1 MHQPTVSPLRAVD
14 KCYYHPEA
22 NEDLPY
28 NTNKRKDYGTL
39 LNSKDLRTVFQHDRD
54 AIIYSKSFRRLMHK
68 TQVTY
73 PGAGKN
79 EHTRTRMTHTLE
91 VVEIARALAY
101 SLGLNEDLAEAIA
114 LGHDIGHTPFGHE
127 GEEFLNNVCHGS
139 EIRETN
145 QHSIRDTYNLPE
157 FSFDF
162 KHNYQSVR
170 VLLYW
175 EGRHYDDDLMRS
187 VPGLNISKQTLE
199 GILKHSKIYKD
210 AEKKTCYR
218 YPEILE
224 DKRGFFML
232 DKPYSVWS
240 VEGQLV
246 AVADEIAQVCHDL
259 EDAISADYSVK
270 HHLYQE
276 ITHFINHPSNI
287 DIYETFV
294 GQVFI
299 HDKDTGKL
307 KIDKNEFPAFISWI
321 VGYLIN
327 LTKEK
332 VSTRMRDYIAGK
344 DKFKRNYFPLDCE
357 LASETL
363 TLESDKIYSFLKRLQ
378 SIYII
383 NNVRINREN
392 GKADFI
398 LKSIIEAY
406 LNKPKQLPDSVL
418 ERYAADEKISK
429 YIKEKLDAYLADGP
443 DDIKPNV
450 RYIFGKKQSEENLR
464 ILKELRNDQVFLR
477 IFWDYMASMTDQY
490 ALNEYK
496 MLYLGDEA
504 YRSSI

>member
-1 MHQPTVSPLRAVD
+1 MHQPTTSPLRAMD
-14 KCYYHPEA
+14 KCYYDSEA
-22 NEDLPY
+22 NDDLPY
-28 NTNKRKDYGTL
+28 ETNQHKNYGAL
-39 LNSKDLRTVFQHDRD
+39 LHSKDLRTVFQHDRD

-91 VVEIARALAY
+91 VVEISRALAY

-127 GEEFLNNVCHGS
+127 GEEFLNNVCHGF

-145 QHSIRDTYNLPE
+145 QPSIRDTYKLPE

-175 EGRHYDDDLMRS
+175 EGRHYDKNLGRS

-199 GILKHSKIYKD
+199 GILKHSKIYQD
-210 AEKKTCYR
+210 ANNKICYR

-224 DKRGFFML
+224 DKRDFFML
-232 DKPYSVWS
+232 DRPYSAWS

-259 EDAISADYSVK
+259 EDAIAADYSVK

-276 ITHFINHPSNI
+276 ITHFINHPDNK
-287 DIYETFV
+287 DIYN
-294 GQVFI
+294 VFI
-299 HDKDTGKL
+299 NQSFIYDEKTSKL
-307 KIDKNEFPAFISWI
+307 RLDKNEFPAFISWV

-332 VSTRMRDYIAGK
+332 VSVRMKEYIAEK

-357 LASETL
+357 LASEKL
-363 TLESDKIYSFLKRLQ
+363 TLESDRIYSLLKRLQ
-378 SIYII
+378 SRYII
-383 NNVRINREN
+383 NNIRINREN

-406 LNKPKQLPDSVL
+406 LNKPKQLPDSIL
-418 ERYAADEKISK
+418 ERYSAHEDISP
-429 YIKEKLDAYLADGP
+429 YIKEKLDAFLDESP

-504 YRSSI
+504 YRPSI